1 MRVFYPSQKNQSSCD
16 NYPRMKSAL
25 HALLSPATIAVL
37 GASADPAKL
46 GGRPI
51 RFLQEKK
58 YAGDIYPVNPNRAE
72 IAGLRCYPDVAAIP
86 GEVDLAIVA
95 LPAADVAEAI
105 RSLGRKKVPAAIV
118 FSSGFGETGAA
129 GAELEQALKLAAR
142 EARVRVLGPNNLG
155 LINSFDLVF
164 ATFSQFAAGPAPAG
178 PVGFVTQSGAFGT
191 GIAALAR
198 RRGIGLGY
206 FVNTGNECDVRF
218 DEIVTEILD
227 DQRIRVVAGY
237 IEGLK
242 DGEGFVRAA
251 LHANSAGKP
260 LLVTKVGRSGA
271 GARAAAS
278 HTGSLAGEDAVF
290 DGVARQFG
298 VVRARNEEH
307 LLDLAEVF
315 CHCALPPL
323 DGGKFGIGIV
333 TQSGGAGVLM
343 ADRAEELGLAVPV
356 LSPATQAR
364 LKPVVPAFGAIGNP
378 VDVTAQFL
386 AEPAILR
393 DAVSIMLDDPA
404 VHIGVIW
411 LQLMDAQ
418 VEMLLGIFDEI
429 KATAVKPFVV
439 VWVAASETALAG
451 LRRRGIAVLRGAEP
465 AIDAIA
471 GLARHAQARAR
482 LRDRGEDQENAA
494 RIAEPVLPASGAGTL
509 GTLAGASLLEHFGI
523 PFAAIRLA
531 ASRDAA
537 IAAAASLG
545 YPVALKIES
554 KDIPHKTEAGGVV
567 LGLQDAQSVG
577 AAYELVM
584 TRSAT
589 ACPGASIEG
598 VIVQK
603 MAVPRDASGVEV
615 VIGIR
620 RDPVFGNVVMAGLG
634 GIFVEVLRDVA
645 FRKAPVSSAE
655 AASMLDDLKGRAI
668 LAGVRGRPAVRRG
681 ALVDLVCRVSALA
694 AALGE
699 RLVEADFNPVIASS
713 SGAVAVDWLIVLQ

>member
-1 MRVFYPSQKNQSSCD
+1 
-16 NYPRMKSAL
+16 MKSAL

-58 YAGDIYPVNPNRAE
+58 YAGGIYPVNPNRAE

-129 GAELEQALKLAAR
+129 GAELERALKLTAR

-315 CHCALPPL
+315 CHCALPPAN
-323 DGGKFGIGIV
+323 GGKFGIGIGIV

-356 LSPATQAR
+356 LSPATQAK
-364 LKPVVPAFGAIGNP
+364 LKPVVPAFGATGNP

-429 KATAVKPFVV
+429 KATAVKPFIV
-439 VWVAASETALAG
+439 VWVAASDAALAG

-482 LRDRGEDQENAA
+482 LRDRGDAP
-494 RIAEPVLPASGAGTL
+494 RIAEPPLPASGAGTL
-509 GTLAGASLLEHFGI
+509 GTLAGASLLERFGI
-523 PFAAIRLA
+523 PFAAVRLA
-531 ASRDAA
+531 TGRDAA
-537 IAAAASLG
+537 IAAAAALG

-554 KDIPHKTEAGGVV
+554 KNIPHKTEAGGVV

-577 AAYELVM
+577 AAYDLIME
-584 TRSAT
+584 RSTIAS
-589 ACPGASIEG
+589 PGAAIDG

-668 LAGVRGRPAVRRG
+668 LAGVRGRPAVRRA

-694 AALGE
+694 TALGE
-699 RLVEADFNPVIASS
+699 HLVEADFNPVIADSA
-713 SGAVAVDWLIVLQ
+713 GAVAVDWLIVLQ